1 MSEIEGESAEGELDP
16 QAVYDDPPADDAKE
30 LGSNTP
36 LPAIEQEALKYGWRP
51 QNTFTKTPLTWR
63 DAATYMELP
72 STRVKILSDEIR
84 LRDQRLAATEQMARA
99 TADRVREQERANY
112 QARIDAFEAQKRQA
126 AESADVAAYDAA
138 QTQQR
143 ALKPPAPMP
152 LPEPELDPYV
162 TGYIAK
168 NAWLQDPS
176 MKEWAGQEIQNN
188 PTVMRMGVQDQ
199 IAWAERR
206 ARENFPH
213 RFAEAEKPERPK
225 VPGSGKVDGGSL
237 AVPGRV
243 NLSADE
249 MKEAENFVKQGIFK
263 NVQEYAAY
271 SAKLYGGT

>member
-1 MSEIEGESAEGELDP
+1 MTKIDASKPLRTITGITVEDATETLGRTVRGFVQVHQGRILLEWKDDGTIISDGFSPSFWNIENYETAP
-16 QAVYDDPPADDAKE
+16 VK
-30 LGSNTP
+30 
-36 LPAIEQEALKYGWRP
+36 
-51 QNTFTKTPLTWR
+51 
-63 DAATYMELP
+63 
-72 STRVKILSDEIR
+72 VKILQDKLQESN
-84 LRDQRLAATEQMARA
+84 QRIAATEQMARA

-143 ALKPPAPMP
+143 ALKPPAPVPM
-152 LPEPELDPYV
+152 PEPAMDPYV
-162 TGYIAK
+162 TDYIAR
-168 NAWLQDPS
+168 NAWLQDQS